1 MIVMPMRLKNKIKDL
16 YNKGA
21 LHITVGTFVTKFVAF
36 FGSIVVVRLLSK
48 TDYGL
53 MSYVENIYSY
63 ALIFAGLGLSNGILR
78 FLVIVEDEQDK
89 KSIFNY
95 IIKRGGIINIFIA
108 LLMCILSVIIKFP
121 ESYSEAKFLIPVVAL
136 LLPFQDLLNEGLY
149 TIRSFFKNKLYAY
162 LAFASSV
169 VLIGG
174 RIVGAVINGVNGVLW
189 SRVIINFLFA
199 ILIFLFARSWLFSK
213 GPALSLPR
221 EKKREINIYSLQYMI
236 TNGFWAIFML
246 NDTFLLGLL
255 LNDPVGLADYK
266 VAYVLPGNISIFA
279 AAIAIFVGPYFAKN
293 EKNYEW
299 VRRNYKK
306 VCIVSAGI
314 MGTAVILI
322 AAFSRPLIELMFGEQ
337 YLNIIPLMRVLLLA
351 AFFNSGLRFTTAN
364 LLASMGEV
372 KYNMIISGIGIAIQT
387 ILDFM
392 LIPHFGVMAVAVSN
406 CFIYFFMAI
415 ALFFVFFKK
424 YYHRRVD

>member
-1 MIVMPMRLKNKIKDL
+1 MPMRLKNKIKDL

-21 LHITVGTFVTKFVAF
+21 MHITVGTFVTKFVAF

-78 FLVIVEDEQDK
+78 FLIIMEDELDK
-89 KSIFNY
+89 KSIFSF
-95 IIKRGGIINIFIA
+95 IIKRGFVINIFIA
-108 LLMCILSVIIKFP
+108 LFMCILSVTIKFP
-121 ESYSEAKFLIPVVAL
+121 ENYSDARFLIPIVAL

-162 LAFASSV
+162 LAFASSA

-174 RIVGAVINGVNGVLW
+174 RIVGAIINGVNGVLW
-189 SRVIINFLFA
+189 SRVIINSLFA
-199 ILIFLFARSWLFSK
+199 ISILVFARSCLFSK
-213 GPALSLPR
+213 EPALTLPR

-236 TNGFWAIFML
+236 TNGFWALFML

-279 AAIAIFVGPYFAKN
+279 TAIGVFVGPYFAKN
-293 EKNYEW
+293 EKNFEW

-306 VCIVSAGI
+306 VCILSACI
-314 MGTAVILI
+314 VGTVVVLI
-322 AAFSRPLIELMFGEQ
+322 AIFSRPLIELMYGEQ

-364 LLASMGEV
+364 LLASMGEI
-372 KYNMIISGIGIAIQT
+372 KYNMIISGVGIAIQT
-387 ILDFM
+387 ILDLM

-415 ALFFVFFKK
+415 GLFYVFFKK
-424 YYHRRVD
+424 YYHRRAD